1 MFLTEKK
8 MFFNEKKSFLTIK
21 KTFFK
26 KKFVYNKFF
35 LTKINDDQRFL
46 TLRNKFLRRT
56 APDTASS
63 KTFFGKKILK
73 QRKNCSR
80 ARKKAHSKTFFGKKI
95 LKQ

>member
-1 MFLTEKK
+1 MTK
-8 MFFNEKKSFLTIK
+8 NEKIDEKSLIHTKIDR
-21 KTFFK
+21 TLK